1 MDMFYIVLINIII
14 LLFPLI
20 FNLFYCMYKTN
31 LDKEKSMAILDFALL
46 SSLYLLITYN
56 KVENNNFIIILF
68 NIPLIISYIKKRH
81 FVSIVISL
89 VIIAIYYK
97 IGMNITLFVIEYCL
111 YFVLYLVS
119 VKHKKSFFLP
129 GFIAIKTIFVLL
141 VNILYIESSLLIE
154 NLLMLIIFI
163 IVTYLVIYVYKKGED
178 IIRLHI
184 SLKELEKDKQLKT
197 SLFKIT
203 HEIKNPIAVCKSY
216 LDMFDIN
223 NKEHDKYIV
232 ILKEE
237 IQKILLLL
245 QDFLS
250 MNKIKIQKEILDINM
265 LLEDIIDQYSPVLKE
280 KNIKLKCNIS
290 DDEIFIDG
298 DYNRLS
304 QVFVN
309 MIKNSVEALSGVEN
323 PHINIDYEIDNKI
336 FKIVIED
343 NGVGIDENDI
353 EKIKEPFY
361 TTKKDGTGLGV
372 SLSCE
377 IIESHKGTLNYI
389 SKLNEGTKVIITL
402 PILSSL

>member
-1 MDMFYIVLINIII
+1 MDMLYTVLINVII

-20 FNLFYCMYKTN
+20 FNLFYCMYSIN
-31 LDKEKSMAILDFALL
+31 LNKEQSMAILDFALL

-56 KVENNNFIIILF
+56 KIDDNSIIIILF
-68 NIPLIISYIKKRH
+68 NIPLIIAYIKKRH
-81 FVSIVISL
+81 FISIAISL
-89 VIIAIYYK
+89 VIIFIYHSA
-97 IGMNITLFVIEYCL
+97 GMDITLFIIEYL
-111 YFVLYLVS
+111 IYYILYLVYH
-119 VKHKKSFFLP
+119 KHKNSFFIP
-129 GFIAIKTIFVLL
+129 TFIAIKTIFALL
-141 VNILYIESSLLIE
+141 VNILYVETSYLIQ

-163 IVTYLVIYVYKKGED
+163 IVTYLILYMYKKGED
-178 IIRLHI
+178 IIKLHM
-184 SLKELEKDKQLKT
+184 SFKELEKDKQIKT

-223 NKEHDKYIV
+223 NREHEKYIV

-250 MNKIKIQKEILDINM
+250 MNKIKVQKEILDINM
-265 LLEDIIDQYSPVLKE
+265 LLEDMVDQFIPVLKD
-280 KNIKLKCNIS
+280 KNIKLKYNIS
-290 DDEIFIDG
+290 QDEVFIDG

-304 QVFVN
+304 QVLVN
-309 MIKNSVEALSGVEN
+309 MIKNAVEALSSTKD
-323 PHINIDYEIDNKI
+323 PCISINYETNNNI
-336 FKIVIED
+336 FKIIIED
-343 NGVGIDENDI
+343 NGPGITEEEM

-377 IIESHKGTLNYI
+377 IIEAHEGTLNYI
-389 SKLNEGTKVIITL
+389 SKVNEGTKVIITL
-402 PILSSL
+402 PILSDL

>member
-1 MDMFYIVLINIII
+1 MNMLYTVLINVII

-20 FNLFYCMYKTN
+20 FNLFYCMYSTN
-31 LDKEKSMAILDFALL
+31 LNKEQSMAILDFALL

-56 KVENNNFIIILF
+56 RIDNNAIIILF
-68 NIPLIISYIKKRH
+68 NTPLIIAYIQRRH
-81 FVSIVISL
+81 FVSIVLSL
-89 VIIAIYYK
+89 VIIFIYHRA
-97 IGMNITLFVIEYCL
+97 GMNITLFVNEYL
-111 YFVLYLVS
+111 IYYILYLIS
-119 VKHKKSFFLP
+119 CKNKNSFFLP
-129 GFIAIKTIFVLL
+129 AFIAVKTIFALL
-141 VNILYIESSLLIE
+141 VNILYVETSHLIE

-163 IVTYLVIYVYKKGED
+163 IVTYLILYIYKKGED
-178 IIRLHI
+178 IIKLHM
-184 SLKELEKDKQLKT
+184 SFKELEKDKQIKT

-250 MNKIKIQKEILDINM
+250 MNKIKVQKEILDINM
-265 LLEDIIDQYSPVLKE
+265 LLEDMVDQFSPVLKD
-280 KNIKLKCNIS
+280 KNIKLKYNIS
-290 DDEIFIDG
+290 QDEIFIDG

-304 QVFVN
+304 QVLVN
-309 MIKNSVEALSGVEN
+309 MIKNAIEALSSTKN
-323 PHINIDYEIDNKI
+323 PYISIDYEIDSNI
-336 FKIVIED
+336 FKIIIED
-343 NGVGIDENDI
+343 NGPGIAEEEM

-377 IIESHKGTLNYI
+377 IIEAHEGTLNYI
-389 SKLNEGTKVIITL
+389 SKVNEGTKVIITL